1 MVNVKIDT
9 ARKVYGDYSAYITF
23 DYDFRLV
30 EIMRTMTDKY
40 YNAKDKEWE
49 MSLQNLPSFLE
60 LADGYSI
67 TLTCDNC
74 RDKFQQEKS
83 KELGTLP
90 DGFRYKTIPYE
101 HQEIAVKYG
110 LSHESWLL
118 GDEAGLGKTKITIDI
133 AVARKQKH
141 NIKHCLIICGV
152 NGLKYN
158 WLNEIHT
165 HSNES
170 AWILGTTHQSS
181 ISKKA
186 NIITT
191 QTKIEDLNVLLSGI
205 PDVNHNE
212 IYNAYFIIT
221 NIESLRNE
229 EICKLIKKCCDRDI
243 ISMIAVDEAHKCKNS
258 TSQQGKALL
267 KLNPRFKMA
276 LTGTPVMNT
285 PIDLYTILKWLGYEN
300 HTLTVF
306 KNHYCIMG
314 GYGDHEIVG
323 YKNLKE
329 LEAKLSNIM
338 LRRLKKDVLDLPE
351 KVHINEFVEMTSKQ
365 SSIYNEIETELRKNV
380 DLIKSSTTPLSMFMR
395 LRQSTG
401 YTGIVSST
409 IRESAKLERMLDLVE
424 EATAN
429 GNSVVIFSNWTQ
441 MTTPVYKLL
450 TRHHYVGG
458 LITGDVDTKKRDL
471 CVKKFQNGDYK
482 FLVGTIGAMGTG
494 LTLTA
499 ANTVIFLDEPWT
511 MADKEQAEDRCHR
524 IGQSESLTV
533 YTIMCKDTIDER
545 VHEIITQKG
554 ELSDM
559 IVDGKIRY
567 QKSELIDYLLKM

>member
-1 MVNVKIDT
+1 MVSIKIDT
-9 ARKVYGDYSAYITF
+9 AKKVYGDYSAYITF

-74 RDKFQQEKS
+74 KDKFQQEKS

-181 ISKKA
+181 ISKKS
-186 NIITT
+186 NTITT

-243 ISMIAVDEAHKCKNS
+243 ISMIAVDEAHKC
-258 TSQQGKALL
+258 
-267 KLNPRFKMA
+267 FDY
-276 LTGTPVMNT
+276 NT
-285 PIDLYTILKWLGYEN
+285 PILTNMGIIKIGDIVSKKIPCIVLSYNEHTGLNEWKPVVDWHENLITDRLLELTIE
-300 HTLTVF
+300 T
-306 KNHYCIMG
+306 
-314 GYGDHEIVG
+314 GYGIKTIKCTKDHKFYTTNRGWV
-323 YKNLKE
+323 
-329 LEAKLSNIM
+329 EAQYLTEDDDI
-338 LRRLKKDVLDLPE
+338 E
-351 KVHINEFVEMTSKQ
+351 EF
-365 SSIYNEIETELRKNV
+365 
-380 DLIKSSTTPLSMFMR
+380 
-395 LRQSTG
+395 
-401 YTGIVSST
+401 
-409 IRESAKLERMLDLVE
+409 
-424 EATAN
+424 
-429 GNSVVIFSNWTQ
+429 
-441 MTTPVYKLL
+441 
-450 TRHHYVGG
+450 
-458 LITGDVDTKKRDL
+458 
-471 CVKKFQNGDYK
+471 
-482 FLVGTIGAMGTG
+482 
-494 LTLTA
+494 
-499 ANTVIFLDEPWT
+499 
-511 MADKEQAEDRCHR
+511 
-524 IGQSESLTV
+524 
-533 YTIMCKDTIDER
+533 
-545 VHEIITQKG
+545 
-554 ELSDM
+554 
-559 IVDGKIRY
+559 
-567 QKSELIDYLLKM
+567 